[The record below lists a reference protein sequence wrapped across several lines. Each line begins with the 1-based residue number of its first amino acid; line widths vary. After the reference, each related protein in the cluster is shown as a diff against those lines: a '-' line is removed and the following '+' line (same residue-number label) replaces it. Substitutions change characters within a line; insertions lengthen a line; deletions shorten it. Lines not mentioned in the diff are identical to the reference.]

1 MTPGYKIFYII
12 LQCFRTIL
20 FTIYEW
26 ELKTW
31 IEFLLIVSQTSDH
44 GQDSTVKPIGNEF
57 LEENLSW
64 SGSLSTHEF
73 DIDAPVGPRY
83 EKDLSWNH
91 LILTEDNLL
100 D

>member
-1 MTPGYKIFYII
+1 M
-12 LQCFRTIL
+12 
-20 FTIYEW
+20 
-26 ELKTW
+26 
-31 IEFLLIVSQTSDH
+31 SQTSDH

-83 EKDLSWNH
+83 EKDLS
-91 LILTEDNLL
+91 
-100 D
+100 